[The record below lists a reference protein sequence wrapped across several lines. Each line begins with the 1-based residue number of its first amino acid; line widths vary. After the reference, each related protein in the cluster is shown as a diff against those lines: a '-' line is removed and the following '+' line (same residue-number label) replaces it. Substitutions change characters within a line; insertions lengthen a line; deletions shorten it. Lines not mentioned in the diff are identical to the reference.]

1 VVLWVTHVSVAGV
14 RTESRCL
21 VLAWFECRRMPLNVV
36 GGVRGGWSWRRAARG
51 GAAAAVKVWRLT
63 SVGAQAGA

>member
-1 VVLWVTHVSVAGV
+1 MMWVTHAVWLVYGQNRVVSCWPGLNVAV
-14 RTESRCL
+14 C
-21 VLAWFECRRMPLNVV
+21 RMPLNVV
-36 GGVRGGWSWRRAARG
+36 DGVRVVWRWRRG